1 MTKPAQPLSV
11 LSAGSMRYAF
21 PAIIAAFGELNDV
34 PISLTLGPAGLLRE
48 RIEAAAYFDLF
59 ASANM
64 AHPRHLA
71 AQGITDDAVCFARNR
86 LCVLAR
92 SDLGLTTANLLG
104 VITDPRIKIGT
115 STPGDDPA
123 GDYAFEAFDLIEAK
137 HSGFGKPLK
146 SRARQ
151 LVGGRNSPPTPP
163 GKGAGWLITD
173 GEVDLFLNYYSN
185 ARLLKSDPA
194 FSVVALP
201 EEFSPI
207 IEYGVTIR
215 KGACAEAAELR
226 DFLLSSDGQ
235 RILERNEFEPV

>member
-11 LSAGSMRYAF
+11 LSAGSMRHAF
-21 PAIIAAFGELNDV
+21 PAIIAAFAALNDTPV
-34 PISLTLGPAGLLRE
+34 SLTLGPAGLLRE
-48 RIEAAAYFDLF
+48 RIEAGEHFDLF

-71 AQGITDDAVCFARNR
+71 AQGICDHAVCFARNR

-92 SDLGLTTANLLG
+92 SDLGLTTANFLDI
-104 VITDPRIKIGT
+104 ITDPRIKIGT
-115 STPGDDPA
+115 STPGDDPS
-123 GDYAFEAFDLIEAK
+123 GDYAFEVFDLIEAK
-137 HSGFGKPLK
+137 RPSLGKSLR

-163 GKGAGWLITD
+163 DKSAGWPIAD
-173 GEVDLFLNYYSN
+173 GKVDLFLSYYSN

-194 FSVVALP
+194 LSVVALP
-201 EEFSPI
+201 EELSPV
-207 IEYGVTIR
+207 IEYGVTVR
-215 KGACAEAAELR
+215 KGARAEIGQLR

-235 RILERNEFEPV
+235 RILEQNGFEPA